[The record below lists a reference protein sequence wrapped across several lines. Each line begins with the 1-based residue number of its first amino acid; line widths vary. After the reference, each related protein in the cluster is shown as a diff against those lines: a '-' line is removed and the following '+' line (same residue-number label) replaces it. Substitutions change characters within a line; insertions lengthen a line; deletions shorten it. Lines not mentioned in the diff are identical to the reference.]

1 MLLLSVIETG
11 LIDTGG
17 INSKGTNGNTSL
29 FGHTLEINI

>member
-1 MLLLSVIETG
+1 MLLLSVTG